1 MRKLI
6 LLILFFSITITS
18 CAQNKTEEIIE
29 EVIVDNNEK
38 IISKNSISTDKK
50 NALTP
55 EETLEKFYSNL
66 EKIKEIDK
74 LISFRFYQK
83 SPYVKFKETM
93 EKKYKLCGKYINK
106 EIIETEYSADK
117 KAIRLK
123 LNVKYEKKNT
133 IEQIVLIKESE
144 NSNFE
149 VFEYNIKVI
158 E

>member
-1 MRKLI
+1 M
-6 LLILFFSITITS
+6 
-18 CAQNKTEEIIE
+18 
-29 EVIVDNNEK
+29 
-38 IISKNSISTDKK
+38 
-50 NALTP
+50 
-55 EETLEKFYSNL
+55 
-66 EKIKEIDK
+66 DK

-93 EKKYKLCGKYINK
+93 ETKYKLCGKYIDK
-106 EIIETEYSADK
+106 EIVETEYSADK
-117 KAIRLK
+117 RAVRLK

-149 VFEYNIKVI
+149 VFEYNIKVV